1 MELLTPHIG
10 LLFWTLIVF
19 GLVYVALKKLVW
31 PAILGTVK
39 KRETDIA
46 EAIAEAVK
54 VKAEM
59 ALMKKENERLL
70 AETRRQREAYIK
82 EANATSLQIITAARS
97 ETNAKC
103 KELVDDAIMAI
114 QQQKALALKQALG
127 QVDAIAAEAS
137 EKLLR
142 RPLRKEGGWQE
153 TP

>member
-59 ALMKKENERLL
+59 ELMKKENERLL

-82 EANATSLQIITAARS
+82 EANAIRLQIITDARS

-127 QVDAIAAEAS
+127 QVDAIAAEAT

-142 RPLRKEGGWQE
+142 RPLRKEGGWLE